1 MINMLVKEKV
11 KIHTVYYPDFARLN
25 PILHRMIVA
34 VSSTRNMGAMMTD
47 WKCNIDEFR
56 VIADYVGDTI
66 PDLESAYRCEYPLQ
80 LGDLWGQWYK
90 KGDYQISHTHL
101 PNHWSF
107 VYYVNTPRG
116 SSPMIFTDGGKR
128 IKAEAG
134 KIAIFP
140 AFLRHHVP
148 KNNCDGRSVISGN
161 FFYNRNDAL

>member
-1 MINMLVKEKV
+1 MVVREKV

-25 PILHRMIVA
+25 SILHRMIVA

-47 WKCNIDEFR
+47 WRCNIDEFR

-107 VYYVNTPRG
+107 VYYVNTPKG
-116 SSPMIFTDGGKR
+116 SSPLIFPTSGKR
-128 IKAEAG
+128 VKAEAG
-134 KIAIFP
+134 KFVIFP
-140 AFLRHHVP
+140 AFLQHYVP
-148 KNNCDGRSVISGN
+148 KNNGEGRSVIGGN
-161 FFYNRNDAL
+161 LLYNTEDYNDAF